1 MSNVYGQ
8 AERHNLVAALTLVLP
23 AERQAALKAQFANSD
38 IVAANERVVLLS
50 PFTPADSTNRWSSP
64 ELDAD
69 VQDMW

>member
-1 MSNVYGQ
+1 MNGLTDATWLRPSPLFL
-8 AERHNLVAALTLVLP
+8 HAA
-23 AERQAALKAQFANSD
+23 RQAALNTQFANTD

-50 PFTPADSTNRWSSP
+50 PFSRADSTNRWSSA